1 MLNKFQNR
9 FVYKKIQKNIRAR
22 NSKLQ
27 ELADH
32 YVQDFNSGLFLAR
45 GHLAPNADF
54 IFYSWMDASY
64 HFVNVAPQWQ
74 TFNGQNWFYLE
85 DGLRDLVTS
94 RGLDV
99 TVYTGT
105 SGVAQLADVNGNMV
119 DIHLYNGNR
128 LPVPRFYWKI
138 AYDPVANAGVAV
150 VGVNNP
156 HLAAIP
162 ADYRI
167 CAPLSDHPLM
177 EGVKEPEN
185 IERGVSWACAV
196 EDLARAAPEVPEFP
210 PMDILM

>member
-1 MLNKFQNR
+1 MQD
-9 FVYKKIQKNIRAR
+9 
-22 NSKLQ
+22 
-27 ELADH
+27 LADQ
-32 YVQDFNSGLFLAR
+32 YVQDQSSGLYLAR

-64 HFVNVAPQWQ
+64 HFINVAPQWQ

-85 DGLRDLVTS
+85 KALRDLVTA

-105 SGVAQLADVNGNMV
+105 SGVAQLEDVNGNMV
-119 DIHLYNGNR
+119 DIYLYNGNR

-177 EGVKEPEN
+177 EGVNEPEN
-185 IERGVSWACAV
+185 IKRGVSWACAV

-210 PMDILM
+210 PMGILM